1 MEQPDVVVI
10 GAGIAGGALAA
21 VLARSGKRVLVLER
35 TLEHEDRVRG
45 EYMHPWGVAEVQR
58 VGLYDDLLDAG
69 ANVLRRFIPYDE
81 CRSPEDA
88 EAAAIALALLPG
100 VEGPLGVSH
109 PGACDA
115 FDAAAVAAGAELVR
129 GVRDVSVTPGS
140 PPVVAYALDGQ
151 TTSVTPR
158 IVVGAD
164 GRESTVRR
172 QLGFELHAT
181 EPRTIG
187 AGMLVDGTDGWPEGD
202 MVIGSEADRNFLVF
216 PQGGGRAR
224 LYLFY
229 DVRERHRL
237 AGPEKHKVF
246 LDAFRL
252 TSFPGGEIFASATAA
267 GPCGAFPMNDTWVD
281 EPAIDGVV
289 LVGDAAGHSDPL
301 IGEGLSVAMRDVR
314 WVSDTLGDG
323 DDWSPSAFAGYAEER
338 AERMRR
344 LRFFADIVTTMNV
357 DFVPGAVERR
367 RQADERFMTDP
378 ELFMLRA
385 GVFVGP
391 EVAPAAVFSDAT
403 KARLFA
409 PA

>member
-1 MEQPDVVVI
+1 M
-10 GAGIAGGALAA
+10 
-21 VLARSGKRVLVLER
+21 
-35 TLEHEDRVRG
+35 
-45 EYMHPWGVAEVQR
+45 
-58 VGLYDDLLDAG
+58 
-69 ANVLRRFIPYDE
+69 
-81 CRSPEDA
+81 
-88 EAAAIALALLPG
+88 
-100 VEGPLGVSH
+100 
-109 PGACDA
+109 
-115 FDAAAVAAGAELVR
+115 
-129 GVRDVSVTPGS
+129 
-140 PPVVAYALDGQ
+140 
-151 TTSVTPR
+151 
-158 IVVGAD
+158 
-164 GRESTVRR
+164 
-172 QLGFELHAT
+172 
-181 EPRTIG
+181 
-187 AGMLVDGTDGWPEGD
+187 
-202 MVIGSEADRNFLVF
+202 
-216 PQGGGRAR
+216 
-224 LYLFY
+224 
-229 DVRERHRL
+229 
-237 AGPEKHKVF
+237 F

-367 RQADERFMTDP
+367 RQADERIMTDP